1 MLELQVPLQN
11 TRNQTFVVVLGLEL
25 SLQIPVW
32 VFDVRT
38 LVLPSQVLCEFAKV
52 VPTVPENMSGL
63 ELEEAVEG
71 VPAMLVVN

>member
-1 MLELQVPLQN
+1 MLELQVPLQSM
-11 TRNQTFVVVLGLEL
+11 RNQTFVVALELEL
-25 SLQIPVW
+25 SLQTPVW

-52 VPTVPENMSGL
+52 VPTAPESMSGL
-63 ELEEAVEG
+63 ELEEVVEG